1 MKLTSGTIWKQMLRF
16 YFPILAGSIIQ
27 LLYNTADSV
36 MVGIYVGADA
46 LAAVG
51 GTTANLFGMVIGMF
65 TGIASGGTVLIG
77 RYFGAEK
84 NEDVTGAVQTSL
96 CFSLLGGVII
106 GIIGYLATP
115 YLLGLMNTPEGEIM
129 KQATNYMRITFCGT
143 VAGLLYNM
151 GAGILRALGDSKTPM
166 FLGMISGALNV
177 VLNFLFI
184 LVFHMGVN
192 GVAYATIISQIVSA
206 VLVLRL
212 LQKNEH
218 CRITK
223 WIRPYINWSYLSQ
236 ILQIGMPTGLQTIMY
251 AVSNGVVQANI
262 NNFEINQPG
271 TMAAWAAYGRIV
283 QLYWSTMAA
292 MGMTVTTFVSQNYGA
307 GDGVRIKKGVKT
319 GLLFCLGITV
329 SMIAV
334 FNLLPEV
341 LIGLFTTDTEVLSI
355 GVDMIKLLSVFL
367 ITYVCVEVFTG
378 ALRGLG
384 YTFGTT
390 LITLITVCVLSVVWV
405 EVASYT
411 FGTLDSVLMVFPAT
425 WSITSVSLVW
435 YYLYKSKKCNL

>member
-1 MKLTSGTIWKQMLRF
+1 MKLTSGIIWKQMLRF
-16 YFPILAGSIIQ
+16 YFPILIGSLIQ

-36 MVGIYVGADA
+36 MVGIYVGSEA
-46 LAAVG
+46 LSAVG
-51 GTTANLFGMVIGMF
+51 GTTANLFGLVIGMF

-84 NEDVTGAVQTSL
+84 DDDVTGAVQTSL
-96 CFSLLGGVII
+96 CFAVVGGIAI
-106 GIIGYLATP
+106 GIVGYLATP
-115 YLLGLMNTPEGEIM
+115 FLLELMNTPEGSIM
-129 KQATNYMRITFCGT
+129 EQATRYMRITFYGT

-166 FLGMISGALNV
+166 FMGMISGALNV
-177 VLNFLFI
+177 ALNFVFI
-184 LVFHMGVN
+184 LVFHMGVD

-206 VLVLRL
+206 IMVLIL

-218 CRITK
+218 CKLKK
-223 WIRPYINWSYLSQ
+223 WTRPFIDWSYLSQ
-236 ILQIGMPTGLQTIMY
+236 ILKIGMPTGLQTVMY

-262 NNFEINQPG
+262 NKFEIGQPG
-271 TMAAWAAYGRIV
+271 TMAGWAAYSRIV

-307 GDGVRIKKGVKT
+307 GEGKRIRKGVKT
-319 GLLFCLGITV
+319 GLFFCSVITISLIV
-329 SMIAV
+329 V
-334 FNLLPEV
+334 FNLLPGV
-341 LIGLFTTDTEVLSI
+341 LIGLFTNEEAVLCI
-355 GVDMIKLLSVFL
+355 GVTMIKLLSVYL
-367 ITYVCVEVFTG
+367 VTYVCVEVFTG

-390 LITLITVCVLSVVWV
+390 LITFITVSVLSVVWV
-405 EVASYT
+405 EVASYV
-411 FGTLDSVLMVFPAT
+411 FGTLESVLMVFPAT
-425 WSITSVSLVW
+425 WAITSVCLVL

>member
-16 YFPILAGSIIQ
+16 YFPLLVGSLIQ

-36 MVGIYVGADA
+36 MVGIYVGKEA
-46 LAAVG
+46 LSAVG
-51 GTTANLFGMVIGMF
+51 GTTANLFGLVIGMF

-96 CFSLLGGVII
+96 CFSVLGGIAI
-106 GIIGYLATP
+106 GVIGYVSTP
-115 YLLGLMNTPEGEIM
+115 FLLGLMNTPPEIM
-129 KQATNYMRITFCGT
+129 HDAVTYMRITFYGT
-143 VAGLLYNM
+143 VAGMLYNM

-166 FLGMISGALNV
+166 FLGMVSGALNV
-177 VLNFLFI
+177 VLNYVFI
-184 LVFHMGVN
+184 IVFHRGVD

-223 WIRPYINWSYLSQ
+223 WTRPFISWGYLSQ
-236 ILQIGMPTGLQTIMY
+236 ILKIGMPTGMQTVMY
-251 AVSNGVVQANI
+251 AISNGVVQANI
-262 NNFEINQPG
+262 NNFG
-271 TMAAWAAYGRIV
+271 TDTVAGWAAYCKIV

-307 GDGVRIKKGVKT
+307 GDGARIKKGVKT
-319 GLLFCLGITV
+319 GFLFCLGITV
-329 SMIAV
+329 SLIVV
-334 FNLLPEV
+334 FNLIPGV
-341 LIGLFTTDTEVLSI
+341 LISIFTKDPKVLEI
-355 GVDMIKLLSVFL
+355 GVQMIKLLSVFL

-390 LITLITVCVLSVVWV
+390 LITFITVSVLSVVWV
-405 EVASYT
+405 EVASYV
-411 FGTLDSVLMVFPAT
+411 FGTIESVLMVFPAT
-425 WSITSVSLVW
+425 WSITSVALVW
-435 YYLYKSKKCNL
+435 YFIYKSKKCKL